1 MPAPAPTAAPR
12 PTAPRIAEFAAV
24 RLLRAASL
32 AGVTFPAGTRGIVV
46 EVHGAGTAYEVE
58 FSQPAQ
64 MVLTIAADDLAR
76 A

>member
-1 MPAPAPTAAPR
+1 
-12 PTAPRIAEFAAV
+12 V

-46 EVHGAGTAYEVE
+46 EVHGAGVAYEVE